1 MTVTRR
7 LLPLLVGL
15 LLASSMALGVPARPA
30 EAAPGDPNEAVAI
43 VVNGQGSG
51 HGRGLS
57 QYGALGWAIGRPD
70 GIPRDYRWILDH
82 YYGGTVMGTTPVGQR
97 ITVRMLSYDGA
108 SQVSVIAAGGNA
120 QWSLNGVVQAGSY
133 ASIVARKVSGSEAF
147 DVWGF
152 PLQACPSS
160 SDALAWWQYLGRASG
175 TRNSQILG
183 FSVPGGDDPNT
194 LAANTLGLCNSSG
207 AVTHYRG
214 NFFATFNVEGTVRLV
229 NDVPVEQY
237 LRGVVPRESPA
248 LWGDWGYG
256 LGINAL
262 RAQSVAARSYA
273 LAQNRY
279 SPYAKT
285 CDTDSC
291 QVYGGAASRPSAGAA
306 ATNKE
311 HANTDRAIADT
322 APLGAGEIR
331 VRPTAPTVPVSTE
344 FSSSNGARTAGVN
357 FPAVDD
363 PGDQT
368 DFNPFVRWTRVLD
381 MAGLASRAGLARITR
396 IEVEA
401 DPTLVS
407 KGIYGSTPA
416 WAVRLRLYNGTQ
428 SITKTTAWLRSAY
441 DLPSESVT
449 VRLVNRDFATSNDFV
464 FISDSVGASIATSA
478 GAGELPTL
486 LNSVF
491 ASETYNTESN
501 RCTVGSCSPATADGL
516 TVARNLTGTPDVAI
530 VELGY
535 NDSQANLGSEIDQV
549 MQALVAKGVRVVGW
563 VTMSERRQSN
573 GAATYAAGNR
583 AIRAAATRW
592 SQLRVLDWDGASW
605 GGSKDRWFTDDVH
618 LNNTGQA
625 EFALW
630 LRDRAIELAGGRPGS
645 PQWVVKVSPGVDLR
659 IPILETTG
667 APTSGV
673 TGVSMNFTVVDPAGE
688 GYLTVWPCG
697 STKPEASSL
706 NFRAG
711 QVVANAVVSQ
721 VDGTGLICV
730 SSNAAAHVIV
740 DVNSWLT
747 TSAGFTPMTPYRL
760 LDTRHG
766 VGAPR
771 SKVGALD
778 GSAAPLTVRFGG
790 VNGIPTSGVSAVSL
804 NLTATGTS
812 VDKYGGYV
820 TVYPCDVPLPNVS
833 SLNFDNNVSVPNAVI
848 VPMSASGDVCFHVRG
863 RTDLI
868 ADVNGWFSSGG
879 SFTKVTPQRIADTRS
894 GMGVVRAR
902 VGALNGGGTP
912 LQVPVLNVAGVPA
925 AGVDAVSINVTATG
939 TRANAYGGYVTVYP
953 CGTAPDASTLNFTT
967 GQTVPNAAIARVS
980 ASGTVCILVYGEAD
994 VIVDVNGWFGS
1005 ARGFTGM
1012 TPVRV
1017 SDTRNGLGSVPGK

>member
-1 MTVTRR
+1 MTLTRR
-7 LLPLLVGL
+7 LLPLLSGA
-15 LLASSMALGVPARPA
+15 LLASGLVALAPVAPVV
-30 EAAPGDPNEAVAI
+30 AAPGDPNEAVAI
-43 VVNGQGSG
+43 VVHGQGSG

-57 QYGALGWAIGRPD
+57 QYGALGWAIGRGD
-70 GIPRDYRWILDH
+70 GVARDYNWILDH
-82 YYGGTVMGTTPVGQR
+82 YYSDTVMGSASVGQR

-108 SQVSVIAAGGNA
+108 SQVSVIAANSNA
-120 QWSLNGVVQAGSY
+120 QWSLNGVVQPGSY

-152 PLQACPSS
+152 PYAVCPTST
-160 SDALAWWQYLGRASG
+160 DPLAWWQYLGRASG
-175 TRNSQILG
+175 TRSSAILG
-183 FSVPGGDDPNT
+183 FSVPDGDTPAT
-194 LAANTLGLCNSSG
+194 LAANTLGLCSSTG

-214 NFFATFNVEGTVRLV
+214 KFFATFNIEGAVRLV
-229 NDVPVEQY
+229 NDVEVESY

-262 RAQSVAARSYA
+262 RAQAVAARSYA

-311 HANTDRAIADT
+311 HANTDRAISDT
-322 APLGAGEIR
+322 ALMIR
-331 VRPTAPTVPVSTE
+331 VRTSAPSVPVSTE

-357 FPAVDD
+357 FPPVDD
-363 PGDQT
+363 AGDQT

-396 IEVEA
+396 IETEP
-401 DPTLVS
+401 DPTLLA
-407 KGIYGSTPA
+407 KGTYGSTPA
-416 WAVRLRLYNGTQ
+416 WAVRLRIYNGTQ
-428 SITKTTAWLRSAY
+428 SVTKTTAWLRSAY
-441 DLPSESVT
+441 DLPSESIT
-449 VRLVNRDFATSNDFV
+449 VSLVNRDFASSNDFV
-464 FISDSVGASIATSA
+464 FISDSVGASVATSA
-478 GAGELPTL
+478 GSGELPTL

-491 ASETYNTESN
+491 DTATYNTESS
-501 RCTVGSCSPATADGL
+501 RCTVGSCSPATSDGL

-535 NDSQANLGSEIDQV
+535 NDTQSSLGSEIDQV
-549 MQALVAKGVRVVGW
+549 MQALVGKGIRVVGW
-563 VTMSERRQSN
+563 VTMSERRMS
-573 GAATYAAGNR
+573 GSVATYAAGNR

-592 SQLRVLDWDGASW
+592 PQLRVLDWDGASW
-605 GGSKDRWFTDDVH
+605 GGAKDRWYTDDVH
-618 LNNTGQA
+618 LTNTGQA

-659 IPILETTG
+659 IPILETAG
-667 APTSGV
+667 APQSGV

-697 STKPEASSL
+697 SAKPNTSSL
-706 NFRAG
+706 NYKVG
-711 QVVANAVVSQ
+711 QTVANAVVSQ
-721 VDGTGLICV
+721 VDSTGLICV
-730 SSNAAAHVIV
+730 ASNVSAHVIV

-747 TSAGFTPMTPYRL
+747 STAGFTPMTPYRL

-766 VGAPR
+766 VGAPQA
-771 SKVGALD
+771 KVGALD
-778 GSAAPLTVRFGG
+778 GSAGALTVRFGG
-790 VNGIPTSGVSAVSL
+790 VNGIPSSGVSAISL

-812 VDKYGGYV
+812 VDKYGGFV
-820 TVYPCDVPLPNVS
+820 TAYPCDVPLPNVS
-833 SLNFDNNVSVPNAVI
+833 SLNFVNDVSVPNAVI
-848 VPMSASGDVCFHVRG
+848 VPMSASGDICFYVRG
-863 RTDLI
+863 RADLI
-868 ADVNGWFSSGG
+868 VDVNGWFSGGG
-879 SFTKVTPQRIADTRS
+879 SFNKVTPQRIADTRN
-894 GMGVVRAR
+894 GLGVARSR
-902 VGALNGGGTP
+902 VGVMNGGGP
-912 LQVPVLNVAGVPA
+912 ALAVPVAKVAGIPA
-925 AGVDAVSINVTATG
+925 TGVAAVSVNVTVTG
-939 TRANAYGGYVTVYP
+939 TKANAFGGYVTVYP
-953 CGTAPDASTLNFTT
+953 CGTMPDASTLNFVS

-980 ASGTVCILVYGEAD
+980 AAGTVCIYVYGEAD

-1005 ARGFTGM
+1005 SRGFTGM
-1012 TPVRV
+1012 TPVRG